1 MAGYNKFNQYQ
12 EDLHHKVH
20 NFSSDQL
27 MIALSVVVPIS
38 TNAVLGDITQISYS
52 NCSPRSVTKTSSGQ
66 TSGIYKLVLEDLV
79 ITASGGAIAP
89 FRYVILYND
98 TPSSPGDP
106 LISWYDYGSAV
117 NVLDGETFT
126 VDFSESNGAFTS
138 S

>member
-1 MAGYNKFNQYQ
+1 MSGYNKFNQYQ

-27 MIALSVVVPIS
+27 MIALSIVVPIS
-38 TNAVLGDITQISYS
+38 TNSVLGDITQISYT
-52 NCSPRSVTKTSSGQ
+52 NCSPRNVTKTSSGQ

-117 NVLDGETFT
+117 NVLADETFI